1 MNSSFSLLLVDDD
14 PLIADSLRL
23 IFPRHWKLTVIQN
36 PDQLPREG
44 FFHAAFVDLHLTQD
58 LRKAEGPDVIREI
71 KVRFP
76 KTEVISISGDLNLE
90 QMEKCLEAGAVK
102 FLAKPLLADEVRATI
117 DKLEALWQLREI
129 ELRPGPQK
137 IHWVGSSKVSEN
149 LKNEIARLRGEKG
162 PILVEGETGT
172 GKEVVAKLLHQQ
184 EPGRPFIPVNISA
197 IPENLFESELFG
209 HAKGAF
215 TGADSMKVG
224 LTEAAQGGDLFLD
237 EIEALPLT
245 QQVKLLRFLESGEI
259 RRVGAKD
266 PLHIQVRVIAATNQN
281 LEKLVSEGK
290 FREDLLYRLKA
301 HKLLLPP
308 LKNRK
313 EDLDELV
320 KFFLSKER
328 PRSNKMM
335 SPEALEALKSYSWP
349 GNVRELKRVC
359 EQLVLT
365 SPLPVIRALDVT
377 KLLGSDPMSETSSAI
392 SENLD
397 LATLMN
403 RYESQV
409 LRKFLAGSDSVDAA
423 AEKLKI
429 SRSSLYKKM
438 KDYGIEGG

>member
-1 MNSSFSLLLVDDD
+1 MNLSFSLLLVDDD
-14 PLIADSLRL
+14 SLIADSLRL
-23 IFPRHWKLTVIQN
+23 IFPRHWKITAIQSLS
-36 PDQLPREG
+36 QLPQEG

-71 KVRFP
+71 KTRFP

-90 QMEKCLEAGAVK
+90 QMEKCLEAGAGK
-102 FLAKPLLADEVRATI
+102 FLAKPLLADEVKATI

-129 ELRPGPQK
+129 EQRPGPQK
-137 IHWVGSSKVSEN
+137 TYWVGSSPISEN
-149 LKNEIARLRGEKG
+149 LKSDIARLRGEKG
-162 PILVEGETGT
+162 PILIEGETGT

-215 TGADSMKVG
+215 TGADSMKIG

-266 PLHIQVRVIAATNQN
+266 SLHVQVRVIAATNQN
-281 LEKLVSEGK
+281 LEQLVREGQ

-308 LKNRK
+308 LRNRK
-313 EDLDELV
+313 TEIEELV
-320 KFFLSKER
+320 KFFLAKER

-335 SPEALEALKSYSWP
+335 SPEAFHTLQNYTWP

-359 EQLVLT
+359 EQLTLT
-365 SPLPVIRALDVT
+365 SPLPLIRAIDVT
-377 KLLGSDPMSETSSAI
+377 NLLGHAQMSDGNPPI
-392 SENLD
+392 SEELD
-397 LATLMN
+397 LNTMMQ
-403 RYESQV
+403 RYESMII
-409 LRKFLAGSDSVDAA
+409 RKFLSKNEGVDAA

-438 KDYGIEGG
+438 KDYGIEG